1 MKLESVLFGSGLKAA
16 FTQLQTTMSAVEYH
30 QIVAKIESGKFADL
44 LYFFEQA
51 GVSDA
56 ALVAFFKIFTDDAAA
71 VDAATRA
78 FGKALEDTGH
88 VEDDTALL
96 YTKSAFD
103 IAAATDVFARS
114 IGYSRSLSDNATA
127 QELAALGLSRP
138 LDNSLAITDEILAY
152 ITGKG
157 YYETPV
163 ATDAINSLALTKL
176 FLDQVTGT
184 DDLDG
189 TATPLDDQEIQFVK
203 ARTNAATFSDF
214 VLVVMFKLKSL
225 AENLALTDENFFSFG
240 KLSSDTPS
248 ATDAGSLRSHN
259 YSDFTYFSED
269 YVGASRTFT

>member
-1 MKLESVLFGSGLKAA
+1 M
-16 FTQLQTTMSAVEYH
+16 
-30 QIVAKIESGKFADL
+30 
-44 LYFFEQA
+44 
-51 GVSDA
+51 
-56 ALVAFFKIFTDDAAA
+56 
-71 VDAATRA
+71 
-78 FGKALEDTGH
+78 
-88 VEDDTALL
+88 EDDTALL

-103 IAAATDVFARS
+103 IAAATDVFVKS
-114 IGYSRSLSDNATA
+114 IGYSRPISDNATA

-152 ITGKG
+152 ISGKSFN
-157 YYETPV
+157 ETPV

-184 DDLDG
+184 DDFFG
-189 TATPLDDQEIQFVK
+189 TATSQDDQEIQFVK

-214 VLVVMFKLKSL
+214 VLVVLSKIKSL
-225 AENLALTDENFFSFG
+225 VENLALTDDNFFSFG